1 MAQGGDGAGRQSLAS
16 LIGVR
21 QSDAAGE
28 TARRMRDKPRV
39 VFTVNHALVVILLLI
54 AALGV
59 SLTMLVQQSMNLAAL
74 SGAGDV
80 AGIGA
85 EMVGSDDTTSG
96 RTQDDVREGTSG
108 DGMERSSDAD
118 AAGAGSTDAV
128 GAGNEA
134 SGESDAGAAGE
145 SVGGGATAGATSGT
159 SGEEGMP
166 TNADA
171 NAGAGTTDSVDD
183 GRIDL
188 NTATAEQLQTIN
200 GIGPVTAD
208 RILAHRRSIG
218 RFTSVDQLLDVKGI
232 GSKTLEKIRGQ
243 VTVR

>member
-39 VFTVNHALVVILLLI
+39 VFTVNHALIVILLLI

-74 SGAGDV
+74 SSAGEAV
-80 AGIGA
+80 GISA
-85 EMVGSDDTTSG
+85 EITGSGGTTSG
-96 RTQDDVREGTSG
+96 RAQDDARDGESG
-108 DGMERSSDAD
+108 DRTEQSSDAD
-118 AAGAGSTDAV
+118 AAGAGSKDA
-128 GAGNEA
+128 AGTGNA
-134 SGESDAGAAGE
+134 ADGESDAGAAGE
-145 SVGGGATAGATSGT
+145 SGGGATSGA
-159 SGEEGMP
+159 SGEGGMP
-166 TNADA
+166 SNADA
-171 NAGAGTTDSVDD
+171 NVGAGTTGSVDD

>member
-1 MAQGGDGAGRQSLAS
+1 MAQDGGGAGRQSLAA

-74 SGAGDV
+74 SGAGGV
-80 AGIGA
+80 ADISA
-85 EMVGSDDTTSG
+85 EMAGNGDATSG
-96 RTQDDVREGTSG
+96 RTQDDVREGASG
-108 DGMERSSDAD
+108 DGTERSSDAD
-118 AAGAGSTDAV
+118 AAGAGSADAND
-128 GAGNEA
+128 AGDAAN
-134 SGESDAGAAGE
+134 GESDAGAAGE
-145 SVGGGATAGATSGT
+145 SVGGGATSGT

>member
-1 MAQGGDGAGRQSLAS
+1 MAQDGDAAGRQSLAA

-74 SGAGDV
+74 SGAGGV
-80 AGIGA
+80 ADIGA
-85 EMVGSDDTTSG
+85 ETAGNGDTTSG
-96 RTQDDVREGTSG
+96 RTQDDGREGTSG
-108 DGMERSSDAD
+108 DGTERSSDAD

-145 SVGGGATAGATSGT
+145 SVGGGATSGA

-171 NAGAGTTDSVDD
+171 NAGAGATDSVDG

>member
-1 MAQGGDGAGRQSLAS
+1 MGQDGDGAGRQSLAS

-21 QSDAAGE
+21 QSDASGE
-28 TARRMRDKPRV
+28 AARRMRDKPRL

-59 SLTMLVQQSMNLAAL
+59 SLTMLVQQSANLAAL
-74 SGAGDV
+74 SGAGGA
-80 AGIGA
+80 AGTGA
-85 EMVGSDDTTSG
+85 AVTGSGGATSG
-96 RTQDDVREGTSG
+96 KAQDDVSEGTSVDRTG
-108 DGMERSSDAD
+108 QSSDT
-118 AAGAGSTDAV
+118 AGADSTDAV
-128 GAGNEA
+128 GASNEA
-134 SGESDAGAAGE
+134 NGESDAGMAGE
-145 SVGGGATAGATSGT
+145 SSNAGASGA
-159 SGEEGMP
+159 SGEDGMP

-171 NAGAGTTDSVDD
+171 NVGAGAADSVDD

>member
-39 VFTVNHALVVILLLI
+39 VFTVNHALIVILLLI

-96 RTQDDVREGTSG
+96 RTQDDVSEGASG
-108 DGMERSSDAD
+108 DGTERSSDAD
-118 AAGAGSTDAV
+118 AAGV
-128 GAGNEA
+128 GNEV

-145 SVGGGATAGATSGT
+145 SVGGGAAAGATSGT

-171 NAGAGTTDSVDD
+171 NAGAGTTGSVDD